1 MRIVLDTNVFLVS
14 VLPRHKYWW
23 IFQAIL
29 DGEYELLV
37 STEILTEYLEQC
49 TKRYGLGTT
58 EATLD
63 FLLDLPNVELIT
75 PSFHWRLIYL
85 DPDDDKFVD
94 CAVAGNS
101 DFIVT
106 NDGHFNILKDVPFPK
121 VETLRIDEFQQVLME
136 RRKFR
141 T

>member
-58 EATLD
+58 EAKLD